1 VRTAGRWLLAG
12 AASIALLW
20 LPASAGAAGLVD
32 EPKPTNWP
40 TVDKPTGSVNQSDP
54 KPVSLPTVAKPET
67 GQGSDPRP
75 LNWPTPN
82 KE

>member
-1 VRTAGRWLLAG
+1 MRPAGRWLLAG
-12 AASIALLW
+12 AVSITMAC
-20 LPASAGAAGLVD
+20 LPAFAGAAGRVD

-40 TVDKPTGSVNQSDP
+40 TVDKPTGSLSQSDP
-54 KPVSLPTVAKPET
+54 KPVSLPTVAPPEA

-75 LNWPTPN
+75 LSWPTPN